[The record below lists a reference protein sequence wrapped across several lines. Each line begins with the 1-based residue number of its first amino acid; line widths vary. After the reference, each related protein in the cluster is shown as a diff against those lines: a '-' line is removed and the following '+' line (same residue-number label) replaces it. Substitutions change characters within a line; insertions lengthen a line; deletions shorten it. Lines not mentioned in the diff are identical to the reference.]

1 MFMEKREHLAI
12 LDIIKICCAVL
23 IYMRHS
29 ITMFGCTYGSSL
41 VDGLI
46 CATTLPIMVCFF
58 VVSGF
63 SIYYNNSNRN
73 LLDAGELR
81 TFYKKRF
88 ITLFPIY
95 ILVHMLSYVLVVN
108 TVQQKIYSTPVE
120 LLGLQSMYGGLF
132 GISHSGATWFISS
145 LLLGYFIYPLV
156 QELLKMNQR
165 CIYLVT
171 SVIFFVLV
179 YSEVVMLQ
187 IFGVQPGYVNPVFRA
202 MQVAFGAALC
212 MAFTEDDKGNN
223 KKAAIMMVANLI
235 ITGLLTAFA
244 LHYKMGIEYVTT
256 PIYYYLIAFAML
268 ISIKFKPRLL
278 TKSKLIKYAGSLT
291 FYFFI
296 LQVFLW
302 RLSAK
307 VCGLTGFESNKGKLL
322 VSFVL
327 CVALSI
333 ICKELFDK
341 HAQKYLKNKLLKK

>member
-1 MFMEKREHLAI
+1 MEKREHLAI

-46 CATTLPIMVCFF
+46 CATTSPIMVCFF

-95 ILVHMLSYVLVVN
+95 ILVHMLSYVLVEN
-108 TVQQKIYSTPVE
+108 TLQQKIYSTPVE

-156 QELLKMNQR
+156 QELLKMNRR

-171 SVIFFVLV
+171 SVIFSVLV

-223 KKAAIMMVANLI
+223 KKAALMMVANLI
-235 ITGLLTAFA
+235 ITGLITVFA

-333 ICKELFDK
+333 LCKELYDK
-341 HAQKYLKNKLLKK
+341 HVQKYLKNKLLKK

>member
-1 MFMEKREHLAI
+1 
-12 LDIIKICCAVL
+12 
-23 IYMRHS
+23 MRHS

-46 CATTLPIMVCFF
+46 CATTSPIMVCFF

-95 ILVHMLSYVLVVN
+95 ILVHMLSYVLVEN
-108 TVQQKIYSTPVE
+108 TLQQKIYSTPVE

-156 QELLKMNQR
+156 QELFKMNR
-165 CIYLVT
+165 SCIYIAT

-202 MQVAFGAALC
+202 IQVAFGAALC

-235 ITGLLTAFA
+235 ITGLLTVFA

>member
-1 MFMEKREHLAI
+1 MEKREHLAI

-46 CATTLPIMVCFF
+46 CATTSPIMVCFF

-202 MQVAFGAALC
+202 IQVAFGAALC

-223 KKAAIMMVANLI
+223 KKVAIMMVANLI
-235 ITGLLTAFA
+235 ITGLLTVFA

>member
-1 MFMEKREHLAI
+1 MEKREHLAI

-46 CATTLPIMVCFF
+46 CATTSPIMVCFF

-95 ILVHMLSYVLVVN
+95 ILVHMLSYVLVEN
-108 TVQQKIYSTPVE
+108 TLQQKIYSTPVE

-156 QELLKMNQR
+156 QELFKMNR
-165 CIYLVT
+165 SCIYIAT

-223 KKAAIMMVANLI
+223 KKVAIMMVANLI

>member
-1 MFMEKREHLAI
+1 MEKREHLAI

-46 CATTLPIMVCFF
+46 CATTSPIMVCFF

-73 LLDAGELR
+73 LLEAGELR

-95 ILVHMLSYVLVVN
+95 ILVHMLSYVLVEN
-108 TVQQKIYSTPVE
+108 TLQQKIYSTPVE

-156 QELLKMNQR
+156 QELLKMNR
-165 CIYLVT
+165 SCIYIAT
-171 SVIFFVLV
+171 SVIFTVLV

-202 MQVAFGAALC
+202 MQVAFGAAIC

>member
-1 MFMEKREHLAI
+1 MEKREHLAI

-46 CATTLPIMVCFF
+46 CATTSPIMVCFF

-95 ILVHMLSYVLVVN
+95 ILVHMLSYVLVEN
-108 TVQQKIYSTPVE
+108 TLQQKIYSTPVE

-156 QELLKMNQR
+156 QELFKMNR
-165 CIYLVT
+165 SCIYIAT

-278 TKSKLIKYAGSLT
+278 TKSKIIKYAGSLT

>member
-1 MFMEKREHLAI
+1 MEKREHLAI

-46 CATTLPIMVCFF
+46 CATTSPIMVCFF

-63 SIYYNNSNRN
+63 SIYYNNSSRN
-73 LLDAGELR
+73 LLDVGELR

-95 ILVHMLSYVLVVN
+95 ILVHMLSYVLVEN
-108 TVQQKIYSTPVE
+108 TLQQKIYSTPVE

-156 QELLKMNQR
+156 QELFKMNR
-165 CIYLVT
+165 SCIYIAT

>member
-1 MFMEKREHLAI
+1 MEKREHLAI

-46 CATTLPIMVCFF
+46 CATTSPIMVCFF

-73 LLDAGELR
+73 LLYAGELR

-95 ILVHMLSYVLVVN
+95 ILVHMLSYVLVEN
-108 TVQQKIYSTPVE
+108 TLQQKIYSTPVE

-156 QELLKMNQR
+156 QELFKMNR
-165 CIYLVT
+165 SCIYIAT

-202 MQVAFGAALC
+202 IQVAFGAALC

-235 ITGLLTAFA
+235 ITGLLTVFA

-341 HAQKYLKNKLLKK
+341 HAQKYLKNKLLKR

>member
-1 MFMEKREHLAI
+1 MEKREHLAI

-46 CATTLPIMVCFF
+46 CATTSPIMVCFF

-95 ILVHMLSYVLVVN
+95 ILVHMLSYVLVEN
-108 TVQQKIYSTPVE
+108 TLQQKIYSTPVE

-156 QELLKMNQR
+156 QELFKMNR
-165 CIYLVT
+165 SCIYIAT

-235 ITGLLTAFA
+235 ITGLLTVFA